1 LDLVAGSYQIRG
13 SLVYDESGEA
23 RPDGLGYC
31 EWDNLCFGVVS
42 VEMETLEYT

>member
-13 SLVYDESGEA
+13 SLVNDKGSKA
-23 RPDGLGYC
+23 RPDGLGYS

-42 VEMETLEYT
+42 IEMETLEYT

>member
-1 LDLVAGSYQIRG
+1 LDLVAGCYQIRG
-13 SLVYDESGEA
+13 SLVNDEGGEA

-31 EWDNLCFGVVS
+31 EWDNFCFGVVS